1 MSQALISIIV
11 PVYNA
16 EKHLSKMLDS
26 VLNQSYTQWEMILVN
41 DGSTDNSTSII
52 HKYVNQDKRFRYISQ
67 SNAGPSIARNCGIE
81 EAKGDY
87 LAFIDADD
95 WVSPEY
101 LNKLMHPMLTKETD
115 LVCAGYYEVN
125 PQFPQDLKLHDF
137 QQELFNKNIN
147 KQTYQSN
154 IFNGVSGVLWAK
166 LFKKEIFKEN
176 NIQLHPKLRLSEDLI
191 AVLEYSRFIDK
202 VFIIPDAIYYY
213 NRLDESGLSGGLNIE
228 KYQSLKVFFEEVE
241 RFRKELSFLDLDVIK
256 NKRKYS
262 FMIQLLRDQS
272 QSKKEFY
279 KVADFLVEN
288 ESPLDPNIFQ
298 INKMNDFILKGIF
311 NGNYYRSWIILR
323 TYQLVKQIKHGGK

>member
-1 MSQALISIIV
+1 MNKQPKITVVI

-16 EKHLSKMLDS
+16 QRYIRRCLESIII
-26 VLNQSYTQWEMILVN
+26 QSYENFEVILIN
-41 DGSTDNSTSII
+41 DGSTDSSKSILQ
-52 HKYVNQDKRFRYISQ
+52 KYITVDHRFRYFSQ
-67 SNAGPSIARNCGIE
+67 INAGPSVARNLGIK

-87 LAFIDADD
+87 LSFVDADD
-95 WVSPEY
+95 WVSPDYLEKLITPM
-101 LNKLMHPMLTKETD
+101 LNKDVD

-125 PQFPQDLKLHDF
+125 PRFPQGLKLNDF
-137 QQELFNKNIN
+137 QQALFNTNIN

-154 IFNGVSGVLWAK
+154 LFNGVSGVLWGK
-166 LFKKEIFKEN
+166 LFKNEIFKET

-202 VFIIPDAIYYY
+202 IYIIPDSIYFY

-228 KYQSLKVFFEEVE
+228 KYQSLKVFFIELE
-241 RFRKELSFLDLDVIK
+241 RFRKELSFLDLDVVK

-279 KVADFLVEN
+279 KVADFLVKN

-298 INKMNDFILKGIF
+298 INKLNDFILKGIF
-311 NGNYYRSWIILR
+311 NGNFFRSWILLR
-323 TYQLVKQIKHGGK
+323 AYQTVKQIKS